1 MPVTLIDSVSDD
13 AVEVYADILE
23 AVAQL
28 LAKQD
33 VEAAR
38 AALAPIAG
46 EQWAVR
52 VPTTRTATVG
62 TKTADSRRVSDRS
75 RAEALIRDRFRCSRC
90 GGRGVPRCVLVAIS
104 DVFPG
109 EFPYDRHYGHGRI
122 HPAYWLLVLE
132 ADHTLAFAKGGADD
146 VTNLTAMHA
155 LCNTQKADA
164 LVGELSLR
172 ELLPERTGWDGLLTA
187 YPGIVQAGEQ
197 VGSRHASPRYHHDW
211 MRRFGLSPFS
221 TPTPAI

>member
-1 MPVTLIDSVSDD
+1 MTLIDSVSDD
-13 AVEVYADILE
+13 AVDLYADILE
-23 AVAQL
+23 DVAHL
-28 LAKQD
+28 LAKKD
-33 VEAAR
+33 VEDAR
-38 AALAPIAG
+38 ASLAPIAG

-52 VPTTRTATVG
+52 VPTTRTVTAG
-62 TKTADSRRVSDRS
+62 TRTADARRVSARS

-104 DVFPG
+104 DVFPE
-109 EFPYDRHYGHGRI
+109 EFPYDRHYGRGRI

-164 LVGELSLR
+164 LLDELSLR
-172 ELLPERTGWDGLLTA
+172 NPLPERPGWDGLLTA
-187 YPGIVQAGEQ
+187 YPGIVQAGEE
-197 VGSRHASPRYHHDW
+197 VGSRHASPRYHVDW
-211 MRRFGLSPFS
+211 MRRFGLSPVG
-221 TPTPAI
+221 